1 MAPSCGGRL
10 NFKWP
15 QWTAVRRPTERR
27 GAGQKCSAVKASPPQ
42 SDPAMGAFIAKMLLP
57 TASSLV
63 FLPAASVAAK
73 RGFHTEA
80 MVYFFTMF
88 FTAIYHAC
96 DGPGLSI
103 LCFMSSGRLRRAAA
117 LHHIDVWSADH
128 RREDLPGPLGLRD
141 LLRTNRIGRLHHHH
155 QMAAEDEAAEGHL
168 PGEERLHAAG
178 VGLRLRPQLLP
189 SVSGRVLRAAAA
201 QEEPLRRVGRKRCK
215 DHLLDALL
223 LHNVS
228 GFFQRKDKQTTE
240 EEVVSVGVATPHGE
254 AVAPRVRHPH
264 PAGLRPSA
272 LPAGQRDERQQAEG
286 AERLEVKPR
295 SAGRAGGAG
304 PAPSGCQDSGN
315 RPACGFS
322 FLPRN
327 CDLAGFL
334 FKQPSEES
342 ASDWKPDDKQTK
354 VTRCKTLR

>member
-103 LCFMSSGRLRRAAA
+103 LCFMRYDILEYFSVYGTALSMWVTLVALGDFDEPQRSTISMFGVLTIAVRIYQDRWGYGIYSGPIGSAVFIITIKWLQKMKQLRAIYPEKSVYTQQEWDYAYV
-117 LHHIDVWSADH
+117 HSFY
-128 RREDLPGPLGLRD
+128 
-141 LLRTNRIGRLHHHH
+141 
-155 QMAAEDEAAEGHL
+155 HL
-168 PGEERLHAAG
+168 SLA
-178 VGLRLRPQLLP
+178 VSFVLLLP
-189 SVSGRVLRAAAA
+189 KKNRYAGSGENAAKITCLTLCCCTMSPGSSKEKTNKPQKKKSSRSVWRLPTEKLWPRGSGTPTLPVCAPPPSPPVKGTSVSKLKELNG
-201 QEEPLRRVGRKRCK
+201 
-215 DHLLDALL
+215 
-223 LHNVS
+223 
-228 GFFQRKDKQTTE
+228 
-240 EEVVSVGVATPHGE
+240 
-254 AVAPRVRHPH
+254 
-264 PAGLRPSA
+264 
-272 LPAGQRDERQQAEG
+272 
-286 AERLEVKPR
+286 
-295 SAGRAGGAG
+295 
-304 PAPSGCQDSGN
+304 
-315 RPACGFS
+315 
-322 FLPRN
+322 
-327 CDLAGFL
+327 
-334 FKQPSEES
+334 
-342 ASDWKPDDKQTK
+342 WK
-354 VTRCKTLR
+354 